1 MSNYETFV
9 KWCNDNDAILSN
21 LSLETYKNSE
31 RGIHSINGIKRGRTL
46 IEIPEKLLIT
56 DKMGEDTVYGRII
69 KKHSKYF
76 KNLKIIYVVLYILET
91 KKDNHFFKPYYDI
104 LPTSLS
110 NFPIFWNKEDIILL
124 TGSNSINEIIIRQ
137 KEITKDY
144 EKICELIPE
153 FKNKYS
159 IQTFIWARTIVGSRN
174 FGIVIDN
181 VSRSAMVPICDLLNH
196 DPKPDVTWGFNQRT
210 RSFKM
215 VSNRYLKK
223 GKPITDTYGIKSNL
237 KYLLFYGFTIE
248 NNYKNDVIYINLV
261 HGNNNMLFKN
271 SIKKQ
276 VTGYLSTNIN
286 STLFHDIMLFLRV
299 AVSDNEILKNNKII
313 SYYQKP
319 INIDNE
325 KLAIKAFKKYLNT
338 KLKNYKFFNVKSKNN
353 YDKFSIKWNCCNL
366 IMGEINII
374 LYYID
379 YLNNIE
385 GFLNGKSDL
394 LNIKESIYRD
404 MIKNII

>member
-9 KWCNDNDAILSN
+9 NWCNDNDAILSN

-56 DKMGEDTVYGRII
+56 DKMGEDTDYGRII

-196 DPKPDVTWGFNQRT
+196 DPNPDVTWGFNQRT

-374 LYYID
+374 LYYLD